1 MHDAARLAVWQVYK
15 FGSDGVPDREAKP
28 FMGWLPDIHISSIGL
43 PDQ

>member
-1 MHDAARLAVWQVYK
+1 MHDAVRLADWQVYR

-28 FMGWLPDIHISSIGL
+28 CMGGLPDIRLSSIGL